1 MEVPGARTV
10 RLGAAATTRPFVADG
25 YLYVTILPKPTPAIK
40 KRKRNMSEA
49 AKEKHRLRERN
60 RARSNPQANR
70 DRVATWRH
78 ENKEK
83 KSAADK
89 HCHQRNREQNLERM
103 KQYSK
108 DNRVSIRAAA
118 RVRESSRRKTDTTF
132 VITKRMRAR
141 LGAFTRSKRTPK
153 QGHTFSL
160 IGLSPEGLVR
170 HLQGQMPGGS
180 LIKKQTDHIF
190 PLSIYNIA
198 SEGAQFMAMHFSN
211 LQPLTRMENKDK
223 SDKLPTK
230 AMAAKVERWA
240 WPPGVT
246 EDMLPDIYDGWATPL
261 RM

>member
-10 RLGAAATTRPFVADG
+10 CLGAAATTSLFIADG
-25 YLYVTILPKPTPAIK
+25 YLYVTILPKPTPVIK
-40 KRKRNMSEA
+40 KCKRNMSES

-60 RARSNPQANR
+60 RARANPQANR
-70 DRVATWRH
+70 DRVNKWRC

-83 KSAADK
+83 KSAADRR
-89 HCHQRNREQNLERM
+89 CHQRNRNQNLERM
-103 KQYSK
+103 KRYSK
-108 DNRVSIRAAA
+108 DNRISLRVAA
-118 RVRESSRRKTDTTF
+118 RVREAYRRKTDTTF
-132 VITKRMRAR
+132 IITKRMRAR
-141 LGAFTRSKRTPK
+141 LGAFTRSKLTPK
-153 QGHTFSL
+153 QGKTFSL

-170 HLQGQMPGGS
+170 HLREQISGDD
-180 LIKKQTDHIF
+180 LINMQTDHIF

-198 SEGAQFMAMHFSN
+198 TEGAQFMAMHFSN
-211 LQPLTRMENKDK
+211 LQPLTGMENKDK

-230 AMAAKVERWA
+230 AMAAKVEQWA